1 MTRRYVRNFR
11 VGLLVWVLL
20 SRVALFASIQIPLER
35 RVRAGIL
42 LLVLGSCPYLLTGVL
57 AGRIRNVVSLIAL
70 TVLVV
75 VFDAL
80 ASAGALLPGSS
91 TDAVALVT
99 EPIFVTGFL
108 LVVMMLSGRAD
119 PGDRRS

>member
-1 MTRRYVRNFR
+1 M
-11 VGLLVWVLL
+11 
-20 SRVALFASIQIPLER
+20 
-35 RVRAGIL
+35 